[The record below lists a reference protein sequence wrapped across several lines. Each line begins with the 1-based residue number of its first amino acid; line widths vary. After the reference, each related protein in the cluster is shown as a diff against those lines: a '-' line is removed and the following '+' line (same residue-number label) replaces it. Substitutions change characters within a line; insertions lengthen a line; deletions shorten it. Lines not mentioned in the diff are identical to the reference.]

1 MHSLCGSHVIAQVMD
16 FVEVVQGKILEHLV
30 HVGHELL
37 ELPEFLAKRLREFCG
52 TKNCSPCS
60 TLLGMTRGRQ
70 DVWLAARFLTFEQL

>member
-1 MHSLCGSHVIAQVMD
+1 MD

-37 ELPEFLAKRLREFCG
+37 ELPEFLAKRLMEFCG